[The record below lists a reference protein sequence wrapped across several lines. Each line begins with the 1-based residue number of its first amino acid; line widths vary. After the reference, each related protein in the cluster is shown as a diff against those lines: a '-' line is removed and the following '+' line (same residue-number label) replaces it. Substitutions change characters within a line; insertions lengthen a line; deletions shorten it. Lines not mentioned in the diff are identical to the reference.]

1 MQSSKADSGIPQL
14 AVDASSAQAYNPQT
28 CTLTLP
34 EEKPW
39 WYVNLLEPYMVQLVR
54 LDFGKSCCGD
64 GVPGTIVVRVGNN
77 RPDLGTNP
85 VCNRFTG
92 PLEEGSPL
100 FLPCNPPMPGAFVSV
115 HLESTKP
122 KQPVQLSLCEA
133 FVYTDQALPIER
145 CPQFRDQPPGSTAT
159 YNGKCYI
166 FYNRQPRN
174 FRDALDFCRDRGGS
188 LVDESN
194 PALQGFIS
202 WELWRRHRS
211 DTSSQ
216 YWMGAVRDPKD
227 RSVWRWTGSGDE
239 ISVSFWS
246 IPQGT
251 EQDCARYDGSRGWL
265 WSDTPCN
272 ARLNY
277 ICQHQPRACGR
288 PEQPPNSTMSVVGPN
303 AGNKSLLDS
312 SRRYQ
317 VGTNVEY
324 SCDTGSLLI
333 GPSTRTCLDTGF
345 YNEFPPVCKSIECGY
360 PANIKHGGYTLIND
374 TVTYLSQVLYS
385 CEEGFEMTG
394 RARLTCDIDERW
406 NGPPPRCEPIRC
418 DAPAVVP
425 HASLAIEEIDI
436 EDIGSAGKSSSA
448 ALLSQGQAAK
458 SLFVGSI
465 VTYTCEKGY
474 KLIGN
479 RQLLCLTSGSYDR
492 AAPTCI
498 EDSQREQSPT
508 PSSPAT
514 TKPSSSK
521 PSATR
526 GRPFLP
532 TRTRSTTTTQAPTS
546 PSGSTSR
553 STTSTMTTTTTTTN
567 QPPIQRVYHTTTR
580 TRPQLPTTPSLVGSE
595 LPASVKETEQKR
607 PSIGLQRPVE
617 TKRPPVH
624 ETADHPQDNE
634 ISGSGVDNAHAEI
647 GAGVPEPNGP
657 YRINRADQPTSHQ
670 AKLNM
675 TMIIGVAIFGAVV
688 FLAVIITTTILVMKK
703 YCFNSSKHY
712 RHRASPDCNT
722 VASFDSG
729 SSGSRGGLNRYYR
742 QAWENLHESTG
753 QKMPV
758 GGGGSVLVGPP
769 MSSRR
774 RETLDEPGY
783 RDGSGGHNNYRHHG
797 QHNNS
802 SSVER
807 DGSELVVNDA
817 YASKNV
823 SGDKKRHHHHHHHHY
838 PINRDHQ
845 AHF

>member
-1 MQSSKADSGIPQL
+1 MTND
-14 AVDASSAQAYNPQT
+14 
-28 CTLTLP
+28 
-34 EEKPW
+34 
-39 WYVNLLEPYMVQLVR
+39 YVMCL
-54 LDFGKSCCGD
+54 SCD

-688 FLAVIITTTILVMKK
+688 FLAVIITTTILVMK
-703 YCFNSSKHY
+703 NSNPY
-712 RHRASPDCNT
+712 GR
-722 VASFDSG
+722 
-729 SSGSRGGLNRYYR
+729 GSRFRGGRNAFNVVGGVCR
-742 QAWENLHESTG
+742 G
-753 QKMPV
+753 G
-758 GGGGSVLVGPP
+758 GGGGSFASVG
-769 MSSRR
+769 
-774 RETLDEPGY
+774 G
-783 RDGSGGHNNYRHHG
+783 GASGGVLNSNSAAAAAAAMAASRHCANDG
-797 QHNNS
+797 GEAVPSRWYTLLALPFPDQHLGR
-802 SSVER
+802 R
-807 DGSELVVNDA
+807 DLTSARRPNDHPYSFGLTA
-817 YASKNV
+817 AQRAGYFSNP
-823 SGDKKRHHHHHHHHY
+823 SL
-838 PINRDHQ
+838 
-845 AHF
+845 